1 MPQTFIVD
9 QAATFQ
15 AVAFLGAEP
24 RIEFG
29 TRDKQETTKDGLPRW
44 DVQVVAGFRDNFG
57 KVQNEVIKVGY
68 AGAKNPAESI
78 GMYTPVH
85 LVNFT
90 VGVMEKWGSSMT
102 TVSHPPDI
110 APANQV
116 DAPNCEGCGS
126 PLEAR
131 THSGGLPKRF
141 HNDAC
146 RKRALRASQR

>member
-9 QAATFQ
+9 QAKTFQ

-29 TRDKQETTKDGLPRW
+29 TRDKQELTRDGMPKW

-57 KVQNEVIKVGY
+57 KVQNEVIKVSY
-68 AGAKNPAESI
+68 AGPKNPADVL

-90 VGVMEKWGSSMT
+90 VGVMPKTAKDDKDKVIGFNVWYRAEEIR
-102 TVSHPPDI
+102 PLQAQP
-110 APANQV
+110 AP
-116 DAPNCEGCGS
+116 
-126 PLEAR
+126 
-131 THSGGLPKRF
+131 K
-141 HNDAC
+141 
-146 RKRALRASQR
+146 AS